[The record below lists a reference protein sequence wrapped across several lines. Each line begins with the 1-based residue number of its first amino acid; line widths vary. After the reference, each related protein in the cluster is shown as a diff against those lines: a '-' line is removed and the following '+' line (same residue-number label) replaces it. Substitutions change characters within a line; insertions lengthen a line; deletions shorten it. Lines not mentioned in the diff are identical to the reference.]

1 MSIARYLRILWILLI
16 VTASHSSELQAR
28 IDAAHPGDTVRVSSG
43 THVGNLTLKTR
54 IVLSADSGAILRGTG
69 MGSVVK
75 IEADSCAVMGFRI
88 EHCGDMLVDD
98 DSGILVTSSHNLVQ
112 GNSLRDILFGVYLRA
127 ADSNTVANNTI
138 VGREE
143 LSVGERGA
151 GIHLWNSHRN
161 ILTQN
166 EISVCRDGF
175 YIQNANHTYI
185 ADNNVYNL
193 RYGLHYMYADSNTF
207 LNNLFHDNV
216 AGAAVMYSHGITIR
230 HNAFYRNRGFASYG
244 ILFQDCQ
251 GMTVDSNVI
260 VDNVCGMFFEAT
272 RDNIFLHNIIA
283 RNDVALNMFQN
294 STGNI
299 FQENNFFD
307 NLSPLVLVGKQSG
320 SHWSF
325 KQRGNYWGDYDGYDM
340 DEDGIGDV
348 PHRIQNVFEYLEGNL
363 PNARLYLYSPAS
375 QAIAASSRAF
385 PILEASQET
394 DSHVLIRPAALN
406 GLPILA
412 VLEAALHDGEQAK
425 SDHRV
430 LPLLISLIA
439 VAALFWARLS
449 FRRAA

>member
-1 MSIARYLRILWILLI
+1 VRYFGILWILI
-16 VTASHSSELQAR
+16 FVAASHGSNLQEI
-28 IDAAHPGDTVRVSSG
+28 IDEALPGDTVRVSSG

-54 IVLSADSGAILRGTG
+54 IVLFADPGAILRGTG
-69 MGSVVK
+69 QGSVVK
-75 IEADSCAVMGFRI
+75 IEADSCVVIGFRI

-112 GNSLRDILFGVYLRA
+112 GNTLCDILFGVYLRA
-127 ADSNTVANNTI
+127 ADSNTVAHNKI
-138 VGREE
+138 VGREN

-151 GIHLWNSHRN
+151 GIHLWNSNRN
-161 ILTQN
+161 TLTQN

-175 YIQNANHTYI
+175 YIQNANHTHI
-185 ADNNVYNL
+185 TENNVHDL

-272 RDNIFLHNIIA
+272 RDNIFQHNIIA
-283 RNDVALNMFQN
+283 RNDIALYMFQN
-294 STGNI
+294 STCNV
-299 FQENNFFD
+299 FYENNFFD
-307 NLSPLVLVGKQSG
+307 NLSPLALVGKQSG

-325 KQRGNYWGDYDGYDM
+325 KQRGNYWGDYAGYDM

-348 PHRIQNVFEYLEGNL
+348 PHRILNVFEYLEGNL

-385 PILEASQET
+385 PILETSQEA

-406 GLPILA
+406 SLPILA
-412 VLEAALHDGEQAK
+412 NLEAALNDGRQAK

-430 LPLLISLIA
+430 IPLLIFLVA
-439 VAALFWARLS
+439 TAALVWARLS
-449 FRRAA
+449 FRRAV